1 MPVVFAD
8 VFVGDVSVFVYD
20 EDGCGSEAVAKEVED
35 VVTDGNVVV
44 FAGVEDGEVG
54 TSFCNDRLGAAQIV
68 GADGEYFGAGVF
80 DFVVVF
86 LQLT

>member
-8 VFVGDVSVFVYD
+8 IFVGDVSVFVYD
-20 EDGCGSEAVAKEVED
+20 EDGCGSEAVAEEVED
-35 VVTDGNVVV
+35 VVADRDVVV
-44 FAGVEDGEVG
+44 LAGVEDGEIG
-54 TSFCNDRLGAAQIV
+54 SGFCQDRLGAAEVV